1 MRILWLLLLLGA
13 IDRCSGG
20 LILGILRELRHGRW
34 WLGVALIAVM
44 VVVAAGSAAG
54 ETG

>member
-1 MRILWLLLLLGA
+1 MRVLWLLLLRAVDG
-13 IDRCSGG
+13 CSGG
-20 LILGILRELRHGRW
+20 LILGILRKLRNGRW
-34 WLGVALIAVM
+34 WLGVSLIAVM